1 MLARLLA
8 VCAVLSLAY
17 ALAIPYLPQYFPR
30 YAALHVALAA
40 GACVL
45 LMVDLQFIILVHRR
59 RRPARWKGVMRFCWL
74 MVFGCAALFLIPM
87 MVTTA
92 LEVFFT
98 ISTAL
103 LARKTWLLAGN

>member
-1 MLARLLA
+1 
-8 VCAVLSLAY
+8 
-17 ALAIPYLPQYFPR
+17 
-30 YAALHVALAA
+30 
-40 GACVL
+40 
-45 LMVDLQFIILVHRR
+45 
-59 RRPARWKGVMRFCWL
+59 MRFCWL